1 MIVRI
6 VKMHFRPDTV
16 ATFEELFDSHKEQ
29 IRAQDGCSLLELYQD
44 KNDKCSFYTYS
55 YWENEDVL
63 NKYRHST
70 LFSEVWPATKAL
82 FDQKPSAYSLN
93 KIHSLL

>member
-6 VKMHFRPDTV
+6 VRMHFRPDAV
-16 ATFEELFDSHKEQ
+16 AAFEKLFDTHKEQ
-29 IRAQDGCSLLELYQD
+29 IRDQDGCSLLELYQD
-44 KNDKCSFYTYS
+44 KEDSCSFYTYS
-55 YWENEDVL
+55 YWENEEAL
-63 NKYRHST
+63 NNYRHSA

-82 FDQKPSAYSLN
+82 FDQKPSANSLN

>member
-6 VKMHFRPDTV
+6 VRMHFRPDAV
-16 ATFEELFDSHKEQ
+16 AAFEKLFDTQKEQ
-29 IRAQDGCSLLELYQD
+29 IRNQDGCSLLELYQD
-44 KNDKCSFYTYS
+44 KEDPCSFYTYS
-55 YWENEDVL
+55 YWENEEAL
-63 NKYRHST
+63 NNYRHSA

-82 FDQKPSAYSLN
+82 FDEKPSANSLN

>member
-6 VKMHFRPDTV
+6 VRMHFKKEAVTV
-16 ATFEELFDSHKEQ
+16 FEELFDKYKEQ

-44 KNDKCSFYTYS
+44 KDDSCSFYTYS
-55 YWENEDVL
+55 YWNNEVSL
-63 NKYRHST
+63 NNYRHSA

-82 FDQKPSAYSLN
+82 FDEKPAAHSLN

>member
-6 VKMHFRPDTV
+6 VRMHFRKDAV
-16 ATFEELFDSHKEQ
+16 ATFQELFDNFKED
-29 IRAQDGCSLLELYQD
+29 IRSQNGCSLLELYQD
-44 KNDKCSFYTYS
+44 KDDSCSFYTYS
-55 YWENEDVL
+55 YWENEEAL
-63 NKYRHST
+63 NNYRHST

-82 FDQKPSAYSLN
+82 FDQKPTANSLH